1 MRLIDATQDLA
12 LFRSGL
18 TGRYGVGLVQ
28 QHKQVLVQLPVG
40 VGKSSW
46 LDEITVEA
54 TGGKH
59 FELVIVLSPTRQLI
73 NERRPLKNPPTGVRV
88 VNIRPRPGKQCGK
101 QRDAQWRQ
109 YEKAGMAALGRVE
122 ICGQCPLKG
131 GCFWPNQYGKGLKG
145 TGLIYATQTH
155 LERSPRFVPYLKRST
170 GAQSCLVL
178 MDESSFIA
186 KPVEQTI
193 PYDEL
198 QRFADVL
205 KSLKYPPH
213 KKIHEKWIYIVDLLL
228 QTRTDDLVGDEW
240 YDHMPRMPQD
250 WMVAVQRAGWRA
262 HGEKF
267 RFLGHQLKAFA
278 QSDMDS
284 RLRGR
289 AGEICFSSMPKL
301 GEHCLVFSSTT
312 SPQFAEYRYGHRFEA
327 PFSDYRFLHPDTRWY
342 NLASSIGTKRH
353 FPGNKPQILDFFAGL
368 VARRL
373 EEGKRPLLVSK
384 KAFVPE
390 CAEYLEQRLAELGHG
405 NVRLLTSGFT
415 AASLATPGVIPI
427 IHYGII
433 GVNLFEHFDAAY
445 CLNGYYVN
453 EYIVNQCL
461 QDIIPQNWRLQIEI
475 ITQGRPK
482 RRIAQVANPRDR
494 IYDVHQAA
502 PLALEYQELDPVL
515 QAVGRVRPFT
525 RPREIITFQCGQI
538 PGVEYT
544 QEFDLLPEARLFF
557 GISSRQQYKTHKKAE
572 QVAALRAQGLTQSQ
586 VAEKLRVSE
595 RTVRRYEPD
604 RIPL

>member
-1 MRLIDATQDLA
+1 
-12 LFRSGL
+12 
-18 TGRYGVGLVQ
+18 
-28 QHKQVLVQLPVG
+28 
-40 VGKSSW
+40 
-46 LDEITVEA
+46 
-54 TGGKH
+54 
-59 FELVIVLSPTRQLI
+59 
-73 NERRPLKNPPTGVRV
+73 
-88 VNIRPRPGKQCGK
+88 
-101 QRDAQWRQ
+101 
-109 YEKAGMAALGRVE
+109 
-122 ICGQCPLKG
+122 
-131 GCFWPNQYGKGLKG
+131 
-145 TGLIYATQTH
+145 
-155 LERSPRFVPYLKRST
+155 
-170 GAQSCLVL
+170 
-178 MDESSFIA
+178 
-186 KPVEQTI
+186 
-193 PYDEL
+193 
-198 QRFADVL
+198 
-205 KSLKYPPH
+205 
-213 KKIHEKWIYIVDLLL
+213 
-228 QTRTDDLVGDEW
+228 
-240 YDHMPRMPQD
+240 
-250 WMVAVQRAGWRA
+250 
-262 HGEKF
+262 
-267 RFLGHQLKAFA
+267 
-278 QSDMDS
+278 
-284 RLRGR
+284 
-289 AGEICFSSMPKL
+289 
-301 GEHCLVFSSTT
+301 
-312 SPQFAEYRYGHRFEA
+312 
-327 PFSDYRFLHPDTRWY
+327 
-342 NLASSIGTKRH
+342 
-353 FPGNKPQILDFFAGL
+353 
-368 VARRL
+368 
-373 EEGKRPLLVSK
+373 
-384 KAFVPE
+384 
-390 CAEYLEQRLAELGHG
+390 
-405 NVRLLTSGFT
+405 VRLLTSGFT